1 MDKKRITGAKTSQK
15 IAALLS
21 IGILA
26 LPLAGFTS
34 KLLHNEHAENIQ
46 VEEEK
51 KVQNLQSNNSY
62 LFDTSYINAQ
72 NFYDGYVES
81 FEDGNQ
87 SYIIEQMEQLKET
100 YEMLRITPGTYVA
113 TENGVTFNFD
123 GSPIEYDEL
132 KDGIF
137 YKDNSAIKEIHPNSV
152 MLKTKNGKITF
163 SLKPDKSLTIN
174 NHNELADVTTKIVY
188 SADKSCSISE
198 ESVDRQVEYIF
209 DENGLIYFSSDTK
222 DTLNPLYYEN
232 GDIRKS
238 SSGNIQKEIN
248 SDGSYTITKDDCFIK
263 PAGSDVSVQLPQTCS
278 VTYYY
283 NSNDTFLRAVV
294 STDDNHSKS
303 IRCNVNSD
311 GTYELAVKEQD
322 KNGNVIYSELKERD
336 KNNIFKHL
344 LKELDENGTQHTTV
358 ETIDYNLISPDYVFS
373 KPSKQI
379 KGDTTYLK
387 IDDVEY
393 IKQKDG
399 FIYKYNRENG
409 NFYQAYQVDGTS
421 EVKYANEEGKI
432 IMVKDRTKETNY
444 IDYENHI
451 KSSVRN
457 ISQSPIT
464 IEYNGESYV
473 LNPNKYIQGNA
484 ESIITYQK
492 DDKTTLQF
500 FADGSKHVLHTL
512 PNGDAFKIEYYDS
525 DNKITSVFQDGI
537 LTSYYD
543 YENNIIKSISDNKG
557 IQKNYYENTQTLSSI
572 SNSSKEEIYYDGFE
586 LKKGSML
593 NLYEDGSV
601 KKYYYDNSSY
611 YQKDENGNY
620 VGNRKENNTLYE
632 YKKDG
637 QIEAITT
644 NVDDPDMK
652 EKTFYYNYEE
662 GLISS
667 ITNKDQR
674 ISYYYDVNPDT
685 NEQYVRSIEN
695 YSEDSRT
702 VYDKDGN
709 EYILEKDDEITYW
722 ENGGIHYLKQGSQQ
736 FNYCVRNNTELYFI
750 RTQDSIS
757 LYYNGS
763 VLYQS
768 DDPHAAGYYI
778 SSVYEK
784 DGKTYIQFGNG
795 TLIEHEENEQNISE
809 NNEEVFDEER

>member
-15 IAALLS
+15 LAALLS
-21 IGILA
+21 IGVLA

-34 KLLHNEHAENIQ
+34 KLFHKEHTENIQ
-46 VEEEK
+46 VEQENEN
-51 KVQNLQSNNSY
+51 QNLQSNNSY

-81 FEDGNQ
+81 YEDGNQ

-100 YEMLRITPGTYVA
+100 YEMLRTTPGTYVA

-132 KDGIF
+132 KDGVF
-137 YKDNSAIKEIHPNSV
+137 FKDNSSIKEIHPNSV
-152 MLKTKNGKITF
+152 ILKTQDGKIAF
-163 SLKPDKSLTIN
+163 SLKPDNSLTVN
-174 NHNELADVTTKIVY
+174 NYNELANTTTKIVY

-198 ESVDRQVEYIF
+198 ESADRQVEYKF
-209 DENGLIYFSSDTK
+209 DENGLIYFSFDTMEK
-222 DTLNPLYYEN
+222 LSPLYYEN
-232 GDIRKS
+232 GDVRTS
-238 SSGNIQKEIN
+238 SSGNIQKDIN
-248 SDGSYTITKDDCFIK
+248 SDGSYTITKDDWFIN
-263 PAGSDVSVQLPQTCS
+263 PSSSNVSVQLPQTCS

-283 NSNDTFLRAVV
+283 NSDDTFLRAAVN
-294 STDDNHSKS
+294 TDYHSKS
-303 IRCNVNSD
+303 IRCTANAD
-311 GTYELAVKEQD
+311 GSYVLAVKEQD
-322 KNGNVIYSELKERD
+322 ENGNVIYSELKERD

-344 LKELDENGTQHTTV
+344 LKEQDENGKQHTTV
-358 ETIDYNLISPDYVFS
+358 ETIDYNLIFPDYVFS

-393 IKQKDG
+393 IKQKYG
-399 FIYKYNRENG
+399 FIYQYDRKDG
-409 NFYQAYQVDGTS
+409 SFYQAYQVNGTS
-421 EVKYANEEGKI
+421 EIKYANEDGKI
-432 IMVKDRTKETNY
+432 ITVKDRTKETNY
-444 IDYENHI
+444 TDYENHI

-473 LNPNKYIQGNA
+473 LNPNKYIQGTA
-484 ESIITYQK
+484 DSIITYQK
-492 DDKTTLQF
+492 DDLTTLQF
-500 FADGSKHVLHTL
+500 FADGSKHVLHTQ
-512 PNGDAFKIEYYDS
+512 PNGDTSKIEYYDP
-525 DNKITSVFQDGI
+525 DNKITSIFQDGI

-557 IQKNYYENTQTLSSI
+557 IQKSYYEDTQTLSSI
-572 SNSSKEEIYYDGFE
+572 SNSSKEEIYYAGFE

-601 KKYYYDNSSY
+601 KKYYYDNSCY

-695 YSEDSRT
+695 YSEDSRA

-736 FNYCVRNNTELYFI
+736 FDYCVRNNTELYFI

-757 LYYNGS
+757 LYYNGD
-763 VLYQS
+763 VVYQS